1 MTAALTIERLRIHV
15 YGAVQGVGFR
25 PFVYRLASSM
35 GLAGTVLNSAAGVFI
50 EIEGGTEACREFLT
64 CLHAERPAASWIAG
78 AEISRLAPAGY
89 PDFRILESSH
99 NAAPT
104 AAILPDLATCP
115 ECLAEV
121 FDPANRRSGYAFTN
135 CTHCGPRYTIV
146 TALPYDRPN
155 TTMRG
160 FTMCSRCEAEY
171 RSSAD
176 RRFHAQPNACPECGP
191 KIEISPIGAQEI
203 SPRRKPWDADKSEKS
218 PVGAEGPPSL
228 PPLRGFSTEL
238 EPTHGSRHGLTS
250 FAPTGLLDAGSI
262 LALKGIGGFQLLC
275 DATNSDAVRLLRAR
289 KHREQKP
296 FAVLFPDL
304 AGVHAAAHCSPE
316 EAALLTSPAAPIV
329 LLRRR
334 DSSPLAPEVCMS
346 SPYVGAMLPCSPL
359 HHLLAREFGGP
370 LVCTSGNLSDE
381 PITTDNADAATRLAA
396 IADAFLTH
404 DRPIARPADDSV
416 VRLSRGRELVLRRAR
431 GYAPLPVLV
440 LRSLPRVLALGGHLK
455 SSFAIALG
463 RQVVVSQHIGD
474 LDTLEARAAF
484 ERAIDDLMALYE
496 FRPDLVACD
505 LHPDYYSTEF
515 AATLPWPV
523 VRIQHHQA
531 HVAACAAEND
541 IEGDYLGVSWD
552 GTGYGIDG
560 TVWGGEFFVVSNG
573 RFDRI
578 AHLRPFRLFG
588 GDAAARDCRRP
599 AFALLRDTFGDHLP
613 IEVGFTGH
621 SLVNAP
627 LTTSAGRLFDAVAA
641 ITGCALANAYEGQ
654 AGMSLEAAAVAVSE
668 APNYQ
673 LPFENGQLDW
683 RPLIADIT
691 ADLGTRSRSE
701 IARGFHA
708 ALADAIAAVART
720 VPGLP
725 VVLSGGVFQNACLV
739 DEVAARIPVFT
750 HQRIPPN
757 DGGIALGQAMLAPIR
772 VNPCP
777 SVANKGVSPCA

>member
-1 MTAALTIERLRIHV
+1 MTAALTIERVRTHV

-35 GLAGTVLNSAAGVFI
+35 GLTGTVLNSAAGVFV
-50 EIEGGTEACREFLT
+50 EVEGSAEVCRDFLAR
-64 CLHAERPAASWIAG
+64 LHTERPAVSWIAG
-78 AEISRLAPAGY
+78 TEIFRLAPAGY
-89 PDFRILESSH
+89 TDFRILESSH
-99 NAAPT
+99 ESAPI
-104 AAILPDLATCP
+104 AAILPDLATCH

-121 FDPANRRSGYAFTN
+121 CDPTNRRFGYAFTN

-146 TALPYDRPN
+146 TAIPYDRPN
-155 TTMRG
+155 TTMHG

-171 RSSAD
+171 RSPAD

-191 KIEISPIGAQEI
+191 QIEFSPAGAPEI
-203 SPRRKPWDADKSEKS
+203 SPRRKPWDGGKSEKN
-218 PVGAEGPPSL
+218 PVGAEETPSL
-228 PPLRGFSTEL
+228 RPVRGCSTTSG
-238 EPTHGSRHGLTS
+238 PTHGSRHGLIPC
-250 FAPTGLLDAGSI
+250 APTGLLHEGYI

-275 DATNSDAVRLLRAR
+275 DAANSAAVRLLRTR

-296 FAVLFPDL
+296 LAVLFPDL
-304 AGVHAAAHCSPE
+304 AGVHAAAYCGPE
-316 EAALLTSPAAPIV
+316 EEALLTSPAAPIV

-334 DSSPLAPEVCMS
+334 DSSPLAPEVCMA
-346 SPYVGAMLPCSPL
+346 SPYVGAMLPYSPL
-359 HHLLAREFGGP
+359 HHLVTRDFGGP

-381 PITTDNADAATRLAA
+381 PIATDNAEAATRLAPL
-396 IADAFLTH
+396 ADAFLTH

-440 LRSLPRVLALGGHLK
+440 RRSLPRVLALGGHLK
-455 SSFAIALG
+455 SAVAIALD

-484 ERAIDDLMALYE
+484 EQAVHDLMALYE
-496 FRPDLVACD
+496 FRPELVACD

-552 GTGYGIDG
+552 GTGYGLDG
-560 TVWGGEFFVVSNG
+560 TVWGGEFFLVSNG

-578 AHLRPFRLFG
+578 AHLRPFRLYG

-599 AFALLRDTFGDHLP
+599 AFALLHATFGDRLP
-613 IEVGFTGH
+613 IEVGFTAH

-627 LTTSAGRLFDAVAA
+627 VSTSSGRLFDAVAA

-654 AGMSLEAAAVAVSE
+654 AGMSLEAAAVAASDC
-668 APNYQ
+668 PRYQ

-683 RPLIADIT
+683 RPLIADII

-725 VVLSGGVFQNACLV
+725 VVLSGGVFQNAFLV

-757 DGGIALGQAMLAPIR
+757 DGGIALGQAVLAPICVHPR
-772 VNPCP
+772 S
-777 SVANKGVSPCA
+777 SVADEGVLPCA